1 MNRTG
6 QTDKLAEV
14 LEMTECPESYS
25 DEQLLQ
31 LLSDEQRSDYYR
43 LMCDATSAYAG
54 TTAES
59 EIDID
64 AEWERFSQTH
74 FAAQT
79 VTLSIWRKIAAV
91 FIGMMMIS
99 GLSYAA
105 IHIFN
110 KYTNETPVAEVAQPV
125 VPAEVIKAQP
135 EEAAAPAE
143 MVYTFEN
150 AELEEILTEVANY
163 YKLRAEFRNDEA
175 RHVRLY
181 IKWNKEEEAQ
191 TLIKRLNRFEK
202 VNVTLTNGHIIAE

>member
-6 QTDKLAEV
+6 QTDKLAQV
-14 LEMTECPESYS
+14 LDAIECPESYS

-31 LLSDEQRSDYYR
+31 LLSDEQCSDYYR
-43 LMCDATSAYAG
+43 LMCDAASAYAG
-54 TTAES
+54 TTTES
-59 EIDID
+59 EADID
-64 AEWERFSQTH
+64 AEWQRFSQTH
-74 FAAQT
+74 FTTQ
-79 VTLSIWRKIAAV
+79 VIWRKIAAV

-110 KYTNETPVAEVAQPV
+110 SHTNNTTVTEITKPAAVEVVEAQPQEAA
-125 VPAEVIKAQP
+125 PAEM
-135 EEAAAPAE
+135 AE

-150 AELEEILTEVANY
+150 AELQEILTEVADY
-163 YKLRAEFRNDEA
+163 YQLSTEFRNDEA
-175 RHVRLY
+175 RHIRLY